1 MSSTCSQTIY
11 RSVHPIGLTGAG
23 LTGLTKA
30 GLTGLTGA
38 GAHAQGRS
46 VGRVRRF
53 VERTHAQGRFVER
66 FGISLTVLCSVHP
79 VGMQGRAPRYL
90 KDPVPSPLR
99 RTVR

>member
-11 RSVHPIGLTGAG
+11 CSVHPIGLTGAG

-30 GLTGLTGA
+30 GLTGLTGVR
-38 GAHAQGRS
+38 RS